1 MASQR
6 GTTNGLQL
14 RSLFLCGASLV
25 ALTAAGAVQAQTAPA
40 TSAAAAANS
49 DVVVVTGIRGSL
61 QKSMNLKRKA
71 DGVVDSINAEDI
83 GKYPDTN
90 LAESVQ
96 RIPGVSISR
105 VNGQGE
111 KVTVR
116 GFGPQYNLVTLN
128 GRTMPTASVEAVG
141 GDASTDGVTGKDRSF
156 DFSQIASD
164 GINGFDVYKTGRA
177 SVASGGIGATLNVRT
192 LRPLDLKAG
201 SSGSIGVKGL
211 YDGGVQDK
219 GTTTGEISGV
229 YNFVNDQK
237 NFGVSIFGSH
247 SESNIATREESV
259 NGWNRDTGAQFLNPS
274 NGRIHDTAKD
284 GMTTQIQNAPAAT
297 DYVMFPNDNRTDYA
311 ETNYKR
317 DNVSAVMQ
325 WRPAENLTFTLDGL
339 YADTKE
345 SEARSDQSIW
355 FNRPFDQVIFDGNK
369 PNSTSVF
376 LQENINGT
384 KDMSFENQQRG
395 VENKL
400 TDIGFNA
407 KWKASDDLTLNFDV
421 HSAKSESLPG
431 NSNGTTSTTAGA
443 AAKVIAA
450 HSLDFSTG
458 YPVQAYTLNDAISG
472 DNNGV
477 LDIGDLGTQPA
488 RTFTASQTDKLD
500 EARVDGTYAV
510 DDQSH
515 FDFGI
520 GWRKSTLVEAD
531 SSTVDTLGDWGV
543 TNPGDVLKYAP
554 GIVHQYCLACLFKD
568 IPAGQ
573 TQIAFRDNAID
584 LYNAMVAAYANP
596 ANSVAL
602 GMVDPTTHQPFVR
615 TPQPQGSNFNQV
627 EEQITS
633 AYVQFAMK
641 PQFLGHDAKLLAGLR
656 LERTDVKVMAT
667 QILPT
672 AIVWT
677 ANNDFLG
684 QQGTAGSSLQQDS
697 SYSNLLP
704 SLDFEVNAT
713 DDMVARFSFS
723 KTIARPSYGD
733 MFLTTSVGG
742 PGRPTY
748 FGTNASGS
756 QGNPDLKPL
765 ESDNFDVSW
774 EWYYKK
780 DSYVSVGYYTKN
792 VTNFVGSGVVTKN
805 LFGLRDPTSGA
816 AGSRSGKAITAL
828 NGIGQGLT
836 DDTLFTMVALID
848 KHNGDVAAATTEYQS
863 LEGSNGQLTQANID
877 LINGQYDVTAD
888 ANDPLFNFDVNT
900 PVNNQ
905 AAKIHGWELQGQHF
919 FGDTG
924 FGVSASYTT
933 VDGDIKFDEAAS
945 SDVNQFAVLGLSNT
959 YNITAIYDKDAWS
972 GRLAYNWRDK
982 YLKGT
987 NRDGANRNP
996 TFVAPFGQLDATINY
1011 QLTPQI
1017 QITFEGLNLNHET
1030 YKEYARTTNEIYFA
1044 QELDTRYQLGVRY
1057 KF

>member
-1 MASQR
+1 MASKR
-6 GTTNGLQL
+6 GTTNNLQL

-71 DGVVDSINAEDI
+71 DGVVDSINSEDI

-141 GDASTDGVTGKDRSF
+141 GDATGDGVTGKDRSF

-259 NGWNRDTGAQFLNPS
+259 NGWNRDTGAQFLNPA
-274 NGRIHDTAKD
+274 NGRVTAS
-284 GMTTQIQNAPAAT
+284 TQVTNPPAAT

-317 DNVSAVMQ
+317 DNVSAVAQ

-355 FNRPFDQVIFDGNK
+355 FNRPFNQVTFDGNK

-407 KWKASDDLTLNFDV
+407 KWKPTDDLTLNFDV

-472 DNNGV
+472 DNNGI
-477 LDIGDLGTQPA
+477 LDIGDLGTQPG

-500 EARVDGTYAV
+500 EARFDGSYAV
-510 DDQSH
+510 DDTSH

-520 GWRKSTLVEAD
+520 GWRKSTLTEAD
-531 SSTVDTLGDWGV
+531 SSTVDTMGDWGV
-543 TNPGDVLKYAP
+543 GHPGDVLKYAP

-584 LYNAMVAAYANP
+584 LYNAMEKAYADP
-596 ANSVAL
+596 ANTDL
-602 GMVDPTTHQPFVR
+602 GGVK
-615 TPQPQGSNFNQV
+615 TPQSQGSNFNQV
-627 EEQITS
+627 EESITS
-633 AYVQFAMK
+633 AYLQFAMK
-641 PQFLGHDAKLLAGLR
+641 PQFLGHDAKLLAGIR
-656 LERTDVKVMAT
+656 LERTDVKVLAT

-684 QQGTAGSSLQQDS
+684 QQGTAASSLQQDS

-713 DDMVARFSFS
+713 DDMVARLSFS
-723 KTIARPSYGD
+723 KTIARPGFGD

-748 FGTNASGS
+748 FGVNPSAS
-756 QGNPDLKPL
+756 QGNPSLKPL

-805 LFGLRDPTSGA
+805 LFDLRDPTSGA

-828 NGIGQGLT
+828 NGINQGLN
-836 DDTLFTMVALID
+836 DDSLFTMVALID
-848 KHNGDVAAATTEYQS
+848 KNNGNVAAATSEYQS
-863 LEGSNGQLTQANID
+863 HLVNGTLPQSYID
-877 LINGQYDVTAD
+877 SINGQYDVIAD

-900 PVNNQ
+900 PINSK

-933 VDGDIKFDEAAS
+933 VDGDVKFDEAAS
-945 SDVNQFAVLGLSNT
+945 SDIDQFAVLGLSNT

-982 YLKGT
+982 YLKST
-987 NRDGANRNP
+987 NRDGAARNP
-996 TFVAPFGQLDATINY
+996 TFVAAFGQLDATINY

>member
-1 MASQR
+1 MA
-6 GTTNGLQL
+6 L
-14 RSLFLCGASLV
+14 RSGKITLRSAFLCGASMV
-25 ALTAAGAVQAQTAPA
+25 ALGAGAMAADAQTAQPA
-40 TSAAAAANS
+40 AKADA

-105 VNGQGE
+105 VNGLGE

-141 GDASTDGVTGKDRSF
+141 GDASGDGVTGKDRSF

-164 GINGFDVYKTGRA
+164 GISGFDVYKTGR
-177 SVASGGIGATLNVRT
+177 SNVASGGIGATLNVRT
-192 LRPLDLKAG
+192 IHPLDLKAG
-201 SSGSIGVKGL
+201 SSGSIAVKAMDNGHL
-211 YDGGVQDK
+211 EYKDK
-219 GTTTGEISGV
+219 TTGEISGV
-229 YNFVNDQK
+229 YNFVNDDK
-237 NFGVSIFGSH
+237 TFGVSIFGSH
-247 SESNIATREESV
+247 NEKNIAAREESV

-274 NGRIHDTAKD
+274 NGRVTA
-284 GMTTQIQNAPAAT
+284 GTQITNTPAAT
-297 DYVMFPNDNRTDYA
+297 DYVMFPNDNRTSYA
-311 ETNYKR
+311 ETNYQR

-325 WRPAENLTFTLDGL
+325 WRPSENLTFTLDGL

-345 SEARSDQSIW
+345 SEARSDQSNW
-355 FNRPFDQVIFDGNK
+355 FNRPFNQVIFDGAK

-384 KDMSFENQQRG
+384 KDMSFENQQRA

-400 TDIGFNA
+400 SDIGFNA
-407 KWKASDDLTLNFDV
+407 KWRATDQLTLSFDA

-431 NSNGTTSTTAGA
+431 NSNGTTSTTAGM

-450 HSLDFSTG
+450 HALDFRSG
-458 YPVQAYTLNDAISG
+458 YPVQTYTMNDAISG
-472 DNNGV
+472 NNNGK
-477 LDIGDLGTQPA
+477 LDLGDLGTQPA

-500 EARVDGTYAV
+500 DARFDGSYAV
-510 DDQSH
+510 DEQSH
-515 FDFGI
+515 FDFGL
-520 GWRKSTLVEAD
+520 GWRRSLLTEAD

-543 TNPGDVLKYAP
+543 GHPGDVNTYA
-554 GIVHQYCLACLFKD
+554 GNLVHQYCLSCLFRD

-573 TQIAFRDNAID
+573 TDIAFRGNAID
-584 LYNAMVAAYANP
+584 IYNAMVAAYANP
-596 ANSVAL
+596 ANTGL
-602 GMVDPTTHQPFVR
+602 GGVK
-615 TPQPQGSNFNQV
+615 TPQNQGNNFNQV
-627 EEQITS
+627 QEDITS

-641 PQFLGHDAKLLAGLR
+641 PTFLGHDAKLLTGLR
-656 LERTDVKVMAT
+656 FERTDVKVLAT

-684 QQGTAGSSLQQDS
+684 QPGATPQTIQATS

-704 SLDFEVNAT
+704 SLDFEVNVT
-713 DDMVARFSFS
+713 DDMVGRISYS
-723 KTIARPSYGD
+723 KTIARPGFGD
-733 MFLTTSVGG
+733 MFMTTSVGG

-748 FGTNASGS
+748 FGVNPSAG
-756 QGNPDLKPL
+756 QGNPALKPL
-765 ESDNFDVSW
+765 ESNNVDVSW

-780 DSYVSVGYYTKN
+780 DSYVSVGYYAKD
-792 VTNFVGSGVVTKN
+792 VSNFVGSGVVTQN

-816 AGSRSGKAITAL
+816 AGSRSGSAITAL
-828 NGIGQGLT
+828 TGIGQGIT

-848 KHNGDVAAATTEYQS
+848 KNNGNVAAATNEYQS
-863 LEGSNGQLTQANID
+863 HLVGGQLTQAYID
-877 LINGQYDVTAD
+877 QINGLYDVTAN

-900 PVNNQ
+900 PVNSKQ
-905 AAKIHGWELQGQHF
+905 AKIHGWELQGQHF

-924 FGVSASYTT
+924 FGIAASYTT
-933 VDGDIKFDEAAS
+933 VDGDVKFDEGAS
-945 SDVNQFAVLGLSNT
+945 SAIDQFAVLGLSNT
-959 YNITAIYDKDAWS
+959 YNITAIYDKGAWS

-982 YLKGT
+982 YLKST
-987 NRDGANRNP
+987 NRDGAARNP
-996 TFVAPFGQLDATINY
+996 TFVAPFGQLDLVVNY

-1017 QITFEGLNLNHET
+1017 QITFEGANLNHET
-1030 YKEYARTTNEIYFA
+1030 YKEYARNTSEIYFA